1 MKLAVF
7 VLAFISLLSG
17 CSAQTVES
25 QKTKNEQETPIENR
39 SKNFVLVE
47 LFTSEGCSSCPPAD
61 KNLSFIE
68 KEQPYMQ
75 AEVVTLAFHVDYW
88 DYIGWKDVFASPLF
102 TKRQEIYSQKL
113 KLDSTYTPQMIV
125 DGKTQFVGSDAG
137 KAANAIVNAAKDEKA
152 KVEILP
158 ENNKFR
164 IKISDIPKH
173 ENATVYL
180 AISENNL
187 ASSVKNGEN
196 SGRKLEHSSVVREL
210 KAIGNIA
217 PEQSGFE
224 NESVVEISK
233 NWKKEDVKL
242 VVFVQE
248 NESRKI
254 IGVSRINAK

>member
-1 MKLAVF
+1 MQK
-7 VLAFISLLSG
+7 
-17 CSAQTVES
+17 VES
-25 QKTKNEQETPIENR
+25 QKLSEKPKSENQK
-39 SKNFVLVE
+39 SFVLVE

-88 DYIGWKDVFASPLF
+88 DYIGWKDEFASPLF

-125 DGKTQFVGSDAG
+125 DGRTQFVGSDSN
-137 KAANAIVNAAKDEKA
+137 KAANAILKSALEQKA
-152 KVEILP
+152 KVELLS
-158 ENNKFR
+158 ENDKL
-164 IKISDIPKH
+164 KINISEIPKH
-173 ENATVYL
+173 ENSTVYL

-187 ASSVKNGEN
+187 ASNVKRGEN

-210 KAIGNIA
+210 KALGNISG
-217 PEQSGFE
+217 EQSSFE
-224 NESVVEISK
+224 NESVIQFNK
-233 NWKKEDVKL
+233 DWKKENVKL

>member
-1 MKLAVF
+1 MKLAVL
-7 VLAFISLLSG
+7 VLTFISLLSG
-17 CSAQTVES
+17 CSAQAVES
-25 QKTKNEQETPIENR
+25 QKAKSEKETKIDNQ

-61 KNLSFIE
+61 KNLAFIE

-88 DYIGWKDVFASPLF
+88 DYIGWQDVFASPLF

-137 KAANAIVNAAKDEKA
+137 KAANAIVLAAKDEKA
-152 KVEILP
+152 NVEILP
-158 ENNKFR
+158 ENNKFKIR
-164 IKISDIPKH
+164 ISDIPKH

-217 PEQSGFE
+217 PEQSSFE
-224 NESVVEISK
+224 NEAVVEINK
-233 NWKKEDVKL
+233 DWKKEDVKF

-254 IGVSRINAK
+254 IGVSRINAR

>member
-1 MKLAVF
+1 MKLAVL
-7 VLAFISLLSG
+7 VLTFISLLSG

-25 QKTKNEQETPIENR
+25 QKAKNEQETQIENQ

-152 KVEILP
+152 KVEILL

-164 IKISDIPKH
+164 IRISDIPKH

-187 ASSVKNGEN
+187 ASSVKKGEN
-196 SGRKLEHSSVVREL
+196 SGKKLEHSSVVREL

-217 PEQSGFE
+217 PEQSSFE
-224 NESVVEISK
+224 NEAVVEINK
-233 NWKKEDVKL
+233 DWKKEDVKL

>member
-1 MKLAVF
+1 MKLAVL
-7 VLAFISLLSG
+7 VLTFISLLSG

-25 QKTKNEQETPIENR
+25 QKAKSEKETKIVNQ

-61 KNLSFIE
+61 KNLAFIE

-137 KAANAIVNAAKDEKA
+137 KAANAIVLASKNEKA

-158 ENNKFR
+158 ENNKFK

-217 PEQSGFE
+217 PEQSSFE
-224 NESVVEISK
+224 NEAVVEINK
-233 NWKKEDVKL
+233 DWKKEDVKF

-254 IGVSRINAK
+254 IGVSRINAR

>member
-1 MKLAVF
+1 MKSAILF
-7 VLAFISLLSG
+7 LICLLFAS
-17 CSAQTVES
+17 CSMQKVES
-25 QKTKNEQETPIENR
+25 QKLSEIPKSENQNQK
-39 SKNFVLVE
+39 SFVLVE

-61 KNLSFIE
+61 KNLAFIE
-68 KEQPYMQ
+68 QEQPYMQ

-88 DYIGWKDVFASPLF
+88 DYIGWKDEFASPLF

-137 KAANAIVNAAKDEKA
+137 KAANAIVLAAKEQKA
-152 KVEILP
+152 KVEIFPGKDKLKI
-158 ENNKFR
+158 N
-164 IKISDIPKH
+164 ISDVPKH

-187 ASSVKNGEN
+187 ASNVKRGEN

-210 KAIGNIA
+210 KALGSISA
-217 PEQSGFE
+217 EQNSFE
-224 NESVVEISK
+224 NESVIQLNKE
-233 NWKKEDVKL
+233 WKKENVKF

-254 IGVSRINAK
+254 IGVSRINAE